1 MHQQGNMEYHIIVI
15 LRRNLIMTKTY
26 DIVVI
31 GGGTAGCAAAYISGL
46 LGFKTLLIERSS
58 MLGGAITSNLV
69 VPVMNVGSNQI
80 NNAFYKSFALK
91 MAEMGGQVTYQ
102 GNIGWFNPELAKIAL
117 DEMLSSVNVD
127 IRFNTEVTNVKTKD
141 NTITYLNINSTTL
154 SAYNYS
160 IYTDNNTIS
169 FDNTLSVCI
178 GAKYVVDATGNA
190 DFSKK
195 INCEF
200 LDDNQDY
207 QPMSLRFLM
216 SGVDIEKFGK
226 WLIKTDKDRNVT
238 TFEHINGVPHLST
251 AYTWDDNK
259 NWALAP
265 VFDKAVQNG
274 VLKDTDRNYFQVFTV
289 AGMPSTVA
297 FNCPRIIENLN
308 PNITQDISKALIE
321 GRASIYRLSK
331 FCKEYLPGFEK
342 AFISNISD
350 GMGVRVSNRV
360 KGKYIYTIEDLR
372 SGKKFENPALISN
385 YPVDVHS
392 KDKNSSTLEIDGEYQ
407 LPIESLMS
415 VDYDNLFVV
424 GRCLSADYL
433 AQGALRVQANC
444 FAMGEAVARYL
455 YRLQHSNKN

>member
-1 MHQQGNMEYHIIVI
+1 
-15 LRRNLIMTKTY
+15 MTKTY

-58 MLGGAITSNLV
+58 TLGGAITSNLV

-141 NTITYLNINSTTL
+141 NTITYLNINSTIL

-160 IYTDNNTIS
+160 IYTDNNSIC

-265 VFDKAVQNG
+265 VFDKAVQSG

-331 FCKEYLPGFEK
+331 FCQEYLPGFEK

-415 VDYDNLFVV
+415 ADYDNLFVV

>member
-1 MHQQGNMEYHIIVI
+1 
-15 LRRNLIMTKTY
+15 MTKTY

-372 SGKKFENPALISN
+372 SGKKFKNPALISN

>member
-1 MHQQGNMEYHIIVI
+1 
-15 LRRNLIMTKTY
+15 MTKTY

-31 GGGTAGCAAAYISGL
+31 GGGTAGCATAYISGL

-91 MAEMGGQVTYQ
+91 MAEIGGQVTYQ

>member
-1 MHQQGNMEYHIIVI
+1 
-15 LRRNLIMTKTY
+15 MTKTY

-46 LGFKTLLIERSS
+46 LGFKTLLIERSP
-58 MLGGAITSNLV
+58 MLGAAITSNLV

-178 GAKYVVDATGNA
+178 GARYVVDATGNA

-226 WLIKTDKDRNVT
+226 
-238 TFEHINGVPHLST
+238 
-251 AYTWDDNK
+251 
-259 NWALAP
+259 
-265 VFDKAVQNG
+265 
-274 VLKDTDRNYFQVFTV
+274 
-289 AGMPSTVA
+289 
-297 FNCPRIIENLN
+297 
-308 PNITQDISKALIE
+308 
-321 GRASIYRLSK
+321 
-331 FCKEYLPGFEK
+331 
-342 AFISNISD
+342 
-350 GMGVRVSNRV
+350 
-360 KGKYIYTIEDLR
+360 
-372 SGKKFENPALISN
+372 
-385 YPVDVHS
+385 
-392 KDKNSSTLEIDGEYQ
+392 
-407 LPIESLMS
+407 
-415 VDYDNLFVV
+415 
-424 GRCLSADYL
+424 
-433 AQGALRVQANC
+433 
-444 FAMGEAVARYL
+444 
-455 YRLQHSNKN
+455 

>member
-1 MHQQGNMEYHIIVI
+1 
-15 LRRNLIMTKTY
+15 MTKTY

-160 IYTDNNTIS
+160 IYTDNNTMS

-178 GAKYVVDATGNA
+178 GARYVVDATGNA

>member
-1 MHQQGNMEYHIIVI
+1 
-15 LRRNLIMTKTY
+15 MTKTY

-141 NTITYLNINSTTL
+141 NTITYLNINSTIL

-308 PNITQDISKALIE
+308 PNLTQDISKALIE

-360 KGKYIYTIEDLR
+360 KCKYIYTIEDLR

>member
-1 MHQQGNMEYHIIVI
+1 
-15 LRRNLIMTKTY
+15 MTKTY

-154 SAYNYS
+154 STYNYS

-178 GAKYVVDATGNA
+178 GARYVVDATGNA

>member
-1 MHQQGNMEYHIIVI
+1 
-15 LRRNLIMTKTY
+15 MTKTY

-178 GAKYVVDATGNA
+178 GAMYVVDATGNA

-297 FNCPRIIENLN
+297 FHCPRIIENLN

>member
-1 MHQQGNMEYHIIVI
+1 
-15 LRRNLIMTKTY
+15 MTKTY

-141 NTITYLNINSTTL
+141 KTITYLNINSTTL

-160 IYTDNNTIS
+160 IYTDNNIIS

-372 SGKKFENPALISN
+372 SGKKFKNPALISN

>member
-1 MHQQGNMEYHIIVI
+1 
-15 LRRNLIMTKTY
+15 MTKTY

-160 IYTDNNTIS
+160 IYTDNNSIS

>member
-1 MHQQGNMEYHIIVI
+1 
-15 LRRNLIMTKTY
+15 MTKTY

-58 MLGGAITSNLV
+58 TLGGAITSNLV

-141 NTITYLNINSTTL
+141 NTITYLNINSTIL

-160 IYTDNNTIS
+160 IYTDNNSIC

-265 VFDKAVQNG
+265 VFDKAVQSG

-321 GRASIYRLSK
+321 GRAGIYRLSK

-350 GMGVRVSNRV
+350 GMGIRVSNRV

-415 VDYDNLFVV
+415 ADYDNLFVV